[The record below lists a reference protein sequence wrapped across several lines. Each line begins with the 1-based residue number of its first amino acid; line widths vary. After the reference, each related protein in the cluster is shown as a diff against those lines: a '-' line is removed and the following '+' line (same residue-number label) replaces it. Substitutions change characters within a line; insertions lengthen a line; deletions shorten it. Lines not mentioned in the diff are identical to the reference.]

1 MTTQTI
7 LRQISADIPSHVGN
21 TGKIEMIVPHIS
33 AILRILGL
41 DLEEEG
47 LRGTPLR
54 VAKMFVR
61 EAFSGLDPAQKP
73 DMTLFE
79 NSNGYKEMVT
89 AKEITF
95 FSYCEHHLVPFFGKA
110 HVAYV
115 PKHHLVG
122 LSKLNRL
129 VQYLA
134 SKPQTQ
140 ERLTVEIGTEL
151 GKALRTDDVA
161 VVMEATHLCIA
172 SRGVKDVNSLT
183 RTSHF
188 CGIFEV
194 KEKKDEFLRQI
205 ESE

>member
-1 MTTQTI
+1 M
-7 LRQISADIPSHVGN
+7 LRQISVDVLPHVSN
-21 TGKIEMIVPHIS
+21 SSKVEMIVPHVS

-47 LRGTPLR
+47 LRETPRR
-54 VAKMFVR
+54 VAKMLAK
-61 EAFSGLDPAQKP
+61 ETFSGLDPAQKP
-73 DMTLFE
+73 NMTLFS
-79 NSNGYKEMVT
+79 NSSGYKEMVM
-89 AKEITF
+89 AKEITL

-110 HVAYV
+110 HVAYF
-115 PKHHLVG
+115 PKQYLAG

-151 GKALRTDDVA
+151 QEALQTGDVA

-172 SRGVKDVNSLT
+172 SRGVKDVKSVT
-183 RTSHF
+183 RTSYF
-188 CGIFEV
+188 SGTFEE
-194 KEKKDEFLRQI
+194 KEKKDEFLRQV
-205 ESE
+205 ESS